1 MLQELRPRPRWSSR
15 AGALQLSS
23 LGDGATR
30 TRPPGAQHPVGSQ
43 LIDAIEQGQTLV
55 HKN

>member
-1 MLQELRPRPRWSSR
+1 MLQEHRPRPRWSSR
-15 AGALQLSS
+15 AGAVQLSS

-30 TRPPGAQHPVGSQ
+30 TQHPVGPQ
-43 LIDAIEQGQTLV
+43 PTDAIEQDQTLV